1 MTQYDF
7 LLIFKGYIGT
17 TTHPAD
23 EFFLVY
29 HNKVSNA
36 WSHKEGTESFNS
48 SYYKIEGNKWV
59 GSGFNPDPP
68 RLVIGFKI

>member
-17 TTHPAD
+17 TTYPAD

-29 HNKVSNA
+29 HNKDSNA
-36 WSHKEGTESFNS
+36 WSLTEGTDPS
-48 SYYKIEGNKWV
+48 SDKHYKIEGNKWI